1 MVRVQVG
8 QQQRVERAP
17 GRAGGDQALRHAGA
31 TIDEDFR
38 VVSENELSRP
48 VTLRRNHRTAG
59 AEKDDFHDAKL
70 TERRRD
76 AMEKGPSQGRP
87 LSVGSSA
94 PRSPIPATPHLPG
107 TAGWVLLTA

>member
-1 MVRVQVG
+1 MRISDWSSDVCSS
-8 QQQRVERAP
+8 
-17 GRAGGDQALRHAGA
+17 DLQALRHAGA

-76 AMEKGPSQGRP
+76 AMEKGRSQGRP
-87 LSVGSSA
+87 FSVGSSS
-94 PRSPIPATPHLPG
+94 PRSRKIGRAH
-107 TAGWVLLTA
+107 V